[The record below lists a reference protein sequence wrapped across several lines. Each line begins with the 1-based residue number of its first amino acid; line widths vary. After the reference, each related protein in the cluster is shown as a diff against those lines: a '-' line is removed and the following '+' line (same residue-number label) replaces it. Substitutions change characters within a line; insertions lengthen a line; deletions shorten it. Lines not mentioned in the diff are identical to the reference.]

1 MGRKKLINERFQIR
15 CHPKVIADVRAYAK
29 TRTIEELKKEQTKK

>member
-15 CHPKVIADVRAYAK
+15 CHPKVIADVRTYAK
-29 TRTIEELKKEQTKK
+29 KRTQEELKKEQTKN

>member
-29 TRTIEELKKEQTKK
+29 KRTQEELLKEKTK